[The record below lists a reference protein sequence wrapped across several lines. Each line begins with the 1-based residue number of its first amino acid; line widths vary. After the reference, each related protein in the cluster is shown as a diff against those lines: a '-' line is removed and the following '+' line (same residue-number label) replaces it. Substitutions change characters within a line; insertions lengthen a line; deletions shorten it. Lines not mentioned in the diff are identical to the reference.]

1 MLRRRGSFCSRCS
14 QYAAFSALLL
24 ISVSRASAQSNAFE
38 QPGEPLEANPA
49 NLPSQAG
56 PAFLFKPLKPG
67 ARGASYYSITERQ
80 RLRWL
85 IINTLAPPHSVEEP
99 EEPSTPAAEAQQN
112 GNTSPPPSQAESQD
126 GKEGGENKQNAA
138 SDEDEKSKVKK
149 SDVTRGKQTKR
160 MLYVVPNFG
169 AVSANTQLPPLTTKG
184 KFWLATQ
191 DSFDYSSFVW
201 TGIIAGQQFGLNSSP
216 EFGHGMAGYGRYYWH
231 NFVDGVSAT
240 YFTEAIVPT
249 ISHQDPRYYTLG
261 SGNPLRRLYYAL
273 SRVVV
278 TKTDSGGT
286 SFNWSEV
293 GGNAL
298 AAGLAN
304 AYYPPQERTGRQTLI
319 NWGSQI
325 ESAALNNIAKEFW
338 PDFRHYVLR
347 KD

>member
-1 MLRRRGSFCSRCS
+1 
-14 QYAAFSALLL
+14 
-24 ISVSRASAQSNAFE
+24 
-38 QPGEPLEANPA
+38 
-49 NLPSQAG
+49 
-56 PAFLFKPLKPG
+56 
-67 ARGASYYSITERQ
+67 
-80 RLRWL
+80 
-85 IINTLAPPHSVEEP
+85 LAPPHLAEQP
-99 EEPSTPAAEAQQN
+99 EETPTAAAEAQQN
-112 GNTSPPPSQAESQD
+112 RNTSPPPSQAESQD

-138 SDEDEKSKVKK
+138 SDEDEKSKIKK

-231 NFVDGVSAT
+231 NFVDGVSGT

-261 SGNPLRRLYYAL
+261 HGNPLRRLYYAL
-273 SRVVV
+273 SRVVL
-278 TKTDSGGT
+278 TKTDSGSI

-347 KD
+347 QN